1 MSNEESP
8 ANKFFVIVMAE
19 TFLAFHNLVI
29 NKRNSMELTERN
41 LKELE
46 ELARMPDSEIN
57 YSDIPPLNPED
68 WKNASR
74 GVFYRGVKTPG
85 ASHLDVT
92 ASCSKKDFE
101 RLEDAKVLSSKN
113 EIPER

>member
-1 MSNEESP
+1 M
-8 ANKFFVIVMAE
+8 NKVRYKAKSI
-19 TFLAFHNLVI
+19 
-29 NKRNSMELTERN
+29 ELTDRH

-46 ELARMPDSEIN
+46 DLAKVPDSEID

-74 GVFYRGVKTPG
+74 GVFYHGVKTAG
-85 ASHLDVT
+85 APRLDAT
-92 ASCSKKDFE
+92 ASCSKKDVE
-101 RLEDAKVLSSKN
+101 RLEDAKVLSSKH

>member
-1 MSNEESP
+1 
-8 ANKFFVIVMAE
+8 MAE

-46 ELARMPDSEIN
+46 ELARMPDSEID

-68 WKNASR
+68 WKNSSR
-74 GVFYRGVKTPG
+74 GVFYRGVKTLG
-85 ASHLDVT
+85 APRLDAT
-92 ASCSKKDFE
+92 ASCSKKDVE
-101 RLEDAKVLSSKN
+101 RLEDAKVLSSKH